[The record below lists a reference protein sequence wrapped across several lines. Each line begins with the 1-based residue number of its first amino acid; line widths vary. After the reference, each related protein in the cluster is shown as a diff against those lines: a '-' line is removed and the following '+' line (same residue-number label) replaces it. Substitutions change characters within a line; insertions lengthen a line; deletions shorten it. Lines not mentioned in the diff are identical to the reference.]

1 LLPDGRILAGGTA
14 SNTNTDFALARYNTD
29 GSLDISFDGDGMV
42 LTPVGAAE
50 DVLREM
56 VVQSDGK
63 IVAAGSSNNGSNYDF
78 SFVRWNSDGSV
89 DTTFGTNGKTIV
101 NGGTVESASGLAL
114 DPLDRAT
121 FAGRLTNGIVTGR
134 LRSENQPL
142 TTVSGR
148 LMSVSGNPIANVMV
162 VMEDENLNNR
172 FVLSNGFGY
181 YTFTGVEEGATYTIS
196 MSSKRFTFS
205 PPSQTVGVT
214 SAVSNIDFVGTPYD
228 PGRGAPVKKGGKQI
242 LK

>member
-1 LLPDGRILAGGTA
+1 
-14 SNTNTDFALARYNTD
+14 
-29 GSLDISFDGDGMV
+29 M
-42 LTPVGAAE
+42 
-50 DVLREM
+50 
-56 VVQSDGK
+56 
-63 IVAAGSSNNGSNYDF
+63 
-78 SFVRWNSDGSV
+78 
-89 DTTFGTNGKTIV
+89 
-101 NGGTVESASGLAL
+101 
-114 DPLDRAT
+114 
-121 FAGRLTNGIVTGR
+121 FAGRSANALVTGR

-205 PPSQTVGVT
+205 PPSQTIGVT

-228 PGRGAPVKKGGKQI
+228 PGRPAIKTGTIAEPLKKRGKQI